1 MKKKFESISSAMG
14 ELAAMPLDLRS
25 AVYSFVGVLE
35 EKGTLVY
42 PDGGI
47 VDGSARIFEI
57 RAHFHNQE
65 ARVLYYFWDEGDL
78 IYGLVA
84 FIKKTQKTPPDKIKL
99 AQKRLRQLK
108 RDLKGW

>member
-1 MKKKFESISSAMG
+1 MKKKFKSISWAMD
-14 ELAAMPLDLRS
+14 ELAAMPPSLRG
-25 AVYSFVGVLE
+25 AVYSLVGVLE

-47 VDGSARIFEI
+47 VDGNARIFEI

-65 ARVLYYFWDEGDL
+65 ARVLYYYWDEGDL